1 MYYMTD
7 EMISVRVDRATKEQM
22 KLFNH
27 INWSVII
34 RRALTE
40 YLEKESKIDKARVR
54 KALNDAN
61 KIRNSG
67 AFSGGKSSVEIIR
80 EWRNKRR

>member
-7 EMISVRVDRATKEQM
+7 EIISVRVDRATKEQM

-27 INWSVII
+27 INWSAII
-34 RRALTE
+34 RKALVE
-40 YLEKESKIDKARVR
+40 HLEKENRIDKVRVR

-61 KIRNSG
+61 RMRKSG
-67 AFSGGKSSVEIIR
+67 AFSEGKSSVEIIR